1 VTIEAIVDDRPSS
14 LALVR
19 PDGETIALFDGMRI
33 GRNEDND
40 VVIADGRVSRHHA
53 RIVSDAGGEGFAIED
68 LESSNGTFV
77 DGAAVRRARLH
88 PGASIVV
95 GETVLEIRA

>member
-1 VTIEAIVDDRPSS
+1 VEAIVDDRPSS

-19 PDGETIALFDGMRI
+19 PDGEKIALFDGMRI

-40 VVIADGRVSRHHA
+40 VVIADGRASRHHA
-53 RIVSDAGGEGFAIED
+53 RVVADGDGFAIED
-68 LESSNGTFV
+68 LQSSNGTFV
-77 DGAAVRRARLH
+77 DGATVRRARLH
-88 PGASIVV
+88 PGASIVL